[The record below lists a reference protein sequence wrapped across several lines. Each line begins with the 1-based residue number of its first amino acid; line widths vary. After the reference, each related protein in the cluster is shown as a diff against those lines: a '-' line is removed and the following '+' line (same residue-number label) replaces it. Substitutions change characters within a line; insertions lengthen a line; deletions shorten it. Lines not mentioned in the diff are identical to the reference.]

1 MISPLDQKET
11 ILLRIKSSNSS
22 TDMTIPAP
30 SNHTVKQLKDS
41 IQNSLGQSTRGRYVR
56 LIFSGRLLAPD
67 NAPISNF
74 QLKDG
79 SVIHAVV
86 AAEGVRGGQQA
97 ALSRPSRRRR
107 LRGAGVGSDGLIISR
122 RRGDEESD
130 EDDEDFENL
139 EAGIERI
146 GFDRLR
152 ANGLS
157 RSEISALRTY
167 FSSQIDSFMEQ
178 RNSLRGN
185 EGERNGDEG
194 DSNAVTGNGE
204 EDLDPSTTER
214 IRRSRLEDEWMETQG
229 PHTEFRLN
237 LNASNPLIHRRMNF
251 NTRQAGIDPMY
262 AGPLGNDKDFIWG
275 FVLGYFI
282 GFMMMFWVWM
292 PTVPH
297 RQKLGIL
304 TGICFHMGV
313 NIMNNG
319 NEENVP
325 DEEE

>member
-1 MISPLDQKET
+1 MISSLDQKET

-22 TDMTIPAP
+22 SDITIPTP
-30 SNHTVKQLKDS
+30 SNHTVKELKDS
-41 IQNSLGQSTRGRYVR
+41 IQNSLGQSSRGRYIR
-56 LIFSGRLLAPD
+56 LIYSGRLLAPD
-67 NAPISNF
+67 NSPISNF

-107 LRGAGVGSDGLIISR
+107 LRGSGVGSDGLIISR
-122 RRGDEESD
+122 RRGGEESD
-130 EDDEDFENL
+130 EDDEDLENI

-157 RSEISALRTY
+157 RSEISALRIY
-167 FSSQIDSFMEQ
+167 FSSQIDRFVEQ
-178 RNSLRGN
+178 RNSLREN
-185 EGERNGDEG
+185 EGERDGAEG

-237 LNASNPLIHRRMNF
+237 LNASNPLIHRRMHF
-251 NTRQAGIDPMY
+251 NNRQVGMDPMY
-262 AGPLGNDKDFIWG
+262 AGPLGTDRDFIWG
-275 FVLGYFI
+275 FVLGYF
-282 GFMMMFWVWM
+282 M
-292 PTVPH
+292 
-297 RQKLGIL
+297 
-304 TGICFHMGV
+304 
-313 NIMNNG
+313 
-319 NEENVP
+319 
-325 DEEE
+325 